1 MKISLNWLKK
11 YVNIPETV
19 SDEELIRLIGARL
32 VEVEGVV
39 DETHKYDKIVV
50 VKVESCEKIPETHL
64 SLCQINNGGEELVQ
78 VACGAPNVYAGMLA
92 AWIAP
97 GAVVPASVHED
108 APFVIGKRKLRGYES
123 SGMLAG
129 ADELDFGDDHSGIV
143 EIDPAMAKPGDL
155 LADVFDLNDLILEI
169 ENKSLTHRPDTFGII
184 GFAREVAGI
193 LGLEFDYKALENSQ
207 AILLGSRPV
216 SPSPWVTG
224 ANPRAAALRN
234 PLEEQLASFSDRELK
249 TSFSDQG
256 LKNSL
261 SRGGFLAPVF
271 TGLGPS
277 SSAAASGSPRKTILE
292 PLDILNIFKVS
303 VDEKVCP
310 RYTAVVLEKHGE
322 IEKKY
327 LTWVDTMLCKAGM
340 RPVDPIVDATN
351 FVMLLTGQPLHAF
364 DYDKFAQVC
373 GGEPE
378 IVVRRARVGE
388 KIVLLDEKEV
398 ELNENDIV
406 ICAGEKPVV
415 LAGAMGGKATAIDE
429 NTRKIILESATFSL
443 YNLRKTQMAHGI
455 FSEAITRFTKGQPAA
470 GTLVVAE
477 ACAEMLSRGFKVVG
491 VTDTYP
497 QPQEPIVVKITTDEI
512 NGLLGTEYTPELIV
526 KTLAN
531 VGFEIETENG
541 AEDEA
546 KSGAKT
552 GGVAKIEAK
561 AGSAAKIEAETSK
574 KAANKNLTIKSPD
587 WRTDIHIKEDIIEE
601 VGRLLGYDNIEPTLP
616 KHRTAEKNEL
626 FGLKK
631 QIRESLARFGANE
644 VLTYS
649 FVSGKLL
656 EKVGQDA
663 GQSYKIVNSIS
674 PELQYVRQ
682 SMVPSLLEKTYL
694 NEKLPVE
701 KFAIFEM
708 NQVFSKRW
716 GMNDEGVPAGR
727 NKLGFVIAERKNAGT
742 AYYAAKKYVAEL
754 LKEFN
759 VEPEFAPLE
768 KAKKAEK
775 LAESAPFEPKRS
787 AEILVDGEYLG
798 VVGEFKNSVRHEFKL
813 TPYLAG
819 FEIDLDMLMAKKSHE
834 KKLDFRKLKH
844 EDVTIETDKIYAEVL
859 AELKVKYPEAKI
871 TPGVIYQAEGQTTK
885 KMTFHLVY

>member
-1 MKISLNWLKK
+1 MKISLNWLKQ

-32 VEVEGVV
+32 VEVEGVI
-39 DETHKYDKIVV
+39 DETHKYDKIFV

-64 SLCQINNGGEELVQ
+64 SLCQINNGGEELMQ
-78 VACGAPNVYAGMLA
+78 VVCGAPNVHAGMLA

-143 EIDPAMAKPGDL
+143 EIDPTMAKPGDL

-169 ENKSLTHRPDTFGII
+169 ENKSLTHRPDTFGIV

-193 LGLEFDYKALENSQ
+193 LGIKFDCDL
-207 AILLGSRPV
+207 
-216 SPSPWVTG
+216 
-224 ANPRAAALRN
+224 
-234 PLEEQLASFSDRELK
+234 
-249 TSFSDQG
+249 
-256 LKNSL
+256 LKNL
-261 SRGGFLAPVF
+261 ETVFRGDPELGKARTSATTPVATGVVDAPREKSVSSFLN
-271 TGLGPS
+271 TS
-277 SSAAASGSPRKTILE
+277 
-292 PLDILNIFKVS
+292 NIIKVS
-303 VDEKVCP
+303 IDEEICP
-310 RYTAVVLEKHGE
+310 RYTAAVLEKHGE

-340 RPVDPIVDATN
+340 RPVDSIVDATN

-364 DYDKFAQVC
+364 DYDKFVQVC

-378 IVVRRARVGE
+378 IVVRRARAGE
-388 KIVLLDEKEV
+388 KIVLLDEKEIG
-398 ELNENDIV
+398 LNENDIV
-406 ICAGEKPVV
+406 ICAGEKPVA

-470 GTLVVAE
+470 GTIVAAE
-477 ACAEMLSRGFKVVG
+477 TCAKMLARGFKVVG
-491 VTDTYP
+491 GADTYP
-497 QPQEPIVVKITTDEI
+497 QPQKPIVVKITTDEI
-512 NGLLGTEYTPELIV
+512 NGLLGTEYAPELIV
-526 KTLAN
+526 QTLAN
-531 VGFEIETENG
+531 VGFEVEVEGENG
-541 AEDEA
+541 SEA
-546 KSGAKT
+546 KVETKAKNVIDAEV
-552 GGVAKIEAK
+552 GVDEK
-561 AGSAAKIEAETSK
+561 K
-574 KAANKNLTIKSPD
+574 KAINKNLTIKSPD

-616 KHRTAEKNEL
+616 RHKTAEKNEL
-626 FGLKK
+626 LDLKK

-663 GQSYKIVNSIS
+663 EQSYKIVNSIS

-682 SMVPSLLEKTYL
+682 SVVPSLLEKTYL

-708 NQVFSKRW
+708 NQVFSKQW

-742 AYYAAKKYVAEL
+742 AFYAAKKYAAEL

-759 VEPEFAPLE
+759 VEPEFVPFE
-768 KAKKAEK
+768 KAKKSEKMAEQT
-775 LAESAPFEPKRS
+775 PFEPKRS
-787 AEILVDGEYLG
+787 AEILVNGEYLG
-798 VVGEFKNSVRHEFKL
+798 VIGEFKNSVRHEFKL
-813 TPYLAG
+813 APYLAG
-819 FEIDLDMLMAKKSHE
+819 FEIDLDMLMAKKTHE

-844 EDVTIETDKIYAEVL
+844 EDITIETDKTYAEVL
-859 AELKVKYPEAKI
+859 EELKAKYPEAKI

-885 KMTFHLVY
+885 KMTFHLAH